1 MKSASTLAT
10 TIFSVLPVERHR
22 RLHISKYQLTFTLT
36 LMTALL
42 KYFVRAYFEGF
53 DVDIQ
58 PIARSILFHYEH
70 GLSEPKIYNAPPAL
84 MPDIRLKATN
94 VLRYGMLEGTA
105 VVDAEYAVYD
115 PQNVSTPELFEQNGS
130 TAKNLALILNRY
142 EATTLSGQ
150 PGLSAAEQAIYLF
163 NQGHAQVIIIK
174 QGPAGALVCDNGKIS
189 TVPAYETSHVFKIGS
204 GDA

>member
-1 MKSASTLAT
+1 QHPGYHDIFGSAGRAASALAHLKVPVNFHT
-10 TIFSVLPVERHR
+10 YADDSVAQVLRE
-22 RLHISKYQLTFTLT
+22 
-36 LMTALL
+36 
-42 KYFVRAYFEGF
+42 RAYFEGF

-115 PQNVSTPELFEQNGS
+115 PHNVSTPELFEQNGS

>member
-1 MKSASTLAT
+1 MSGDSGGQSSQHPGYHDIFGSAGRAASALAHLKVPVNFHT
-10 TIFSVLPVERHR
+10 YADDSVAQVLRE
-22 RLHISKYQLTFTLT
+22 
-36 LMTALL
+36 
-42 KYFVRAYFEGF
+42 RAYFEGF

-130 TAKNLALILNRY
+130 TAKNR
-142 EATTLSGQ
+142 
-150 PGLSAAEQAIYLF
+150 
-163 NQGHAQVIIIK
+163 
-174 QGPAGALVCDNGKIS
+174 
-189 TVPAYETSHVFKIGS
+189 
-204 GDA
+204 